1 MTRSR
6 TLKLSNIM
14 LRFEKCCKHSF
25 LYSLMSGKMFIFNRQ
40 FSLHLQTSK
49 SRTLGKSPFLQKYPI
64 SLQAQ
69 TSANI
74 KIQLA
79 HSKYLERFRI
89 IFLFF
94 LSPFLV
100 FVNLLLMK
108 FPIPLQAQASAN
120 AELSLAHNKHLGR
133 FQIFFFQHTL

>member
-1 MTRSR
+1 MREEINDISPSTSQCYLLNKSS
-6 TLKLSNIM
+6 TQH
-14 LRFEKCCKHSF
+14 EP
-25 LYSLMSGKMFIFNRQ
+25 GKMFIFNRQ

-120 AELSLAHNKHLGR
+120 AELSLAHNKYLGR
-133 FQIFFFQHTL
+133 FQIFFFQHTP